1 MSKYEFSFWAQ
12 NLTNTEDDHAETN
25 GETLSDSKNR
35 EELAGKISHIT
46 LKAKGETIEEKNIS
60 TTIFY
65 ADSYFVLK
73 VIWSQTDN
81 LGRKAPIVCYGKIAL
96 FDEQEE
102 FEFFINE
109 CISSLENFTVK
120 IGRSFSSDEERELL
134 RQLITKSF
142 NNLKDEEKKKP
153 IKLQKR
159 KSKKNLAIVAGIVG
173 TVTAV
178 MIKIPLIIVPVP
190 LLVAIGYCLLTND

>member
-1 MSKYEFSFWAQ
+1 MGKYEFSFWAQ

-46 LKAKGETIEEKNIS
+46 LKAKGETIEEQNIS

-65 ADSYFVLK
+65 ADPYFVLK

-81 LGRKAPIVCYGKIAL
+81 LGRKAPVICYGKIAL

-109 CISSLENFTVK
+109 CISSLENFAVK
-120 IGRSFSSDEERELL
+120 IGRSFSSDEESELIGK
-134 RQLITKSF
+134 LITKSF
-142 NNLKDEEKKKP
+142 NNLKDEEKKAGKNA
-153 IKLQKR
+153 KK
-159 KSKKNLAIVAGIVG
+159 KSPKNLAIGLGIGG
-173 TVTAV
+173 TATAV
-178 MIKIPLIIVPVP
+178 MIKMPLIIAPVP
-190 LLVAIGYCLLTND
+190 LLVAIGYCLLTDD

>member
-12 NLTNTEDDHAETN
+12 NLANTEDDHAETN

-46 LKAKGETIEEKNIS
+46 LKAKGETIEEKNVS
-60 TTIFY
+60 TTIY
-65 ADSYFVLK
+65 YLKSYFVLK

-81 LGRKAPIVCYGKIAL
+81 LGRKAPIVCYGKIAS

-109 CISSLENFTVK
+109 CISSLEKFAIK

-134 RQLITKSF
+134 GQLITKSF
-142 NNLKDEEKKKP
+142 INLKDEEKKKT

-159 KSKKNLAIVAGIVG
+159 KSKKSLALVGLGISG
-173 TVTAV
+173 TATAF
-178 MIKIPLIIVPVP
+178 MIKMPLIIAPV
-190 LLVAIGYCLLTND
+190 LLVAIGYCLLTDN

>member
-1 MSKYEFSFWAQ
+1 MGKHEFSFWAQ

-46 LKAKGETIEEKNIS
+46 LKAKGKKLEERNIS

-65 ADSYFVLK
+65 ADLYFVLK

-81 LGRKAPIVCYGKIAL
+81 IGRKAPIICYGKIAL
-96 FDEQEE
+96 LDEQEE
-102 FEFFINE
+102 FESFISE
-109 CISSLENFTVK
+109 FISSLESFSIK
-120 IGRSFSSDEERELL
+120 IGRSFSSNEERELL
-134 RQLITKSF
+134 EQLIKKSF

-153 IKLQKR
+153 VKIQNRKAKKLSLWFGIGGTAIALMIKL
-159 KSKKNLAIVAGIVG
+159 
-173 TVTAV
+173 
-178 MIKIPLIIVPVP
+178 PLVIVPVP
-190 LLVAIGYCLLTND
+190 LLVGMGYYLLTDD